1 MSELD
6 KIIVKYDADVTE
18 LKKELDTVKK
28 ETVSFEK
35 QATDSSK
42 KVEQSLNSVGTN
54 VSGKLTT
61 AFKTLGATIAAAF
74 TINAIGQFI
83 SSSIE
88 LATRAQEIKKEF
100 DKLNNPL
107 LLSNLK
113 KSTEGTLS
121 DLKLMEI
128 ALRADKLGVPLD
140 KLGKIMEFAKVRAD
154 ALGKSTE
161 ELTDT
166 LVQGIGIKGTRAL
179 VQVGISQEEFT
190 AEVKKTGDY
199 FTALDN
205 IMTKTLENA
214 GEGFDSVADKQD
226 RLRAS
231 IENTKVDIGNKLL
244 PVIDDLLTGINNAI
258 LGFERLFNVTSSAEA
273 EAFDNIISMFSDGSV
288 PAEGFAAE
296 IADVSAQ
303 IEKLKKENAGAD
315 SALAKVFNA
324 QGVRQY
330 HETLGLLTG
339 QLKALQALEAQQNR
353 KQQAADLALL
363 TTATEDNTKSV
374 ENQAKTFGDLD
385 KQTTQT
391 VKTLGEVNKTYIEF
405 SLLLTEA
412 QRAMASGDEL
422 AYNAAISKMS
432 DIMIAITNN
441 DLPKLELALLSFNA
455 TTTDGT
461 EAARVWYESWEEYGY
476 KLVELF
482 DSLSYFF
489 KQQEDYKLQVLQERL
504 DKGTISEGQY
514 DKDVKEIQIAQ
525 AKRAKLLSVF
535 DVLSKTPPAIMQGFA
550 QLGPVGAI
558 LAAALGVT
566 ELAAALA
573 TPIPAFKTGVVDFKG
588 KGTGTS
594 DDNLVRISNRESI
607 ITAKGT
613 AKHKAALEA
622 INKDRFD
629 EYIANIYLKKAGK
642 EKIVSDDNYRE
653 YLELKRLGYINQ
665 TGFKQLVEAIN
676 NQKPHRF

>member
-1 MSELD
+1 MALD
-6 KIIVKYDADVTE
+6 SILVKYEADVSD
-18 LKKELDTVKK
+18 LKKELNEVKK
-28 ETVSFEK
+28 ETVGFEK

-54 VSGKLTT
+54 VSGKLTS

-83 SSSIE
+83 SSSVE
-88 LATRAQEIKKEF
+88 LATRAQEIKAEF

-107 LLSNLK
+107 LLANLK

-205 IMTKTLENA
+205 IMTKTLDGA

-244 PVIDDLLTGINNAI
+244 PVINDLLVGINNAI

-273 EAFDNIISMFSDGSV
+273 EAFDTIVNMFSDGSA

-296 IADVSAQ
+296 IADVTES
-303 IEKLKKENAGAD
+303 IRKLKEENKGAD

-353 KQQAADLALL
+353 KAQAADLDLL
-363 TTATEDNTKSV
+363 TTATEENTDSV
-374 ENQAKTFGDLD
+374 EKQAKTFGDLD

-391 VKTLGEVNKTYIEF
+391 VKTLGVANETFIDLN
-405 SLLLTEA
+405 LLLTEV
-412 QRAMASGDEL
+412 QQAMASGDQER
-422 AYNAAISKMS
+422 YNAAIGKMA
-432 DIMIAITNN
+432 DIMIAVTTE
-441 DLPKLELALLSFNA
+441 DLPKLKELFTEFN
-455 TTTDGT
+455 TEVSDGT
-461 EAARVWYESWEEYGY
+461 DVAREWYESWAEYGGG
-476 KLVELF
+476 LVELF
-482 DSLSYFF
+482 DSISYLF

-535 DVLSKTPPAIMQGFA
+535 DVLAKTPPAIMQGFA

-629 EYIANIYLKKAGK
+629 EYIANIYLKNAMK
-642 EKIVSDDNYRE
+642 EKTNDDNYRE

-665 TGFKQLVEAIN
+665 NGFKSLEKVISEIN
-676 NQKPHRF
+676 RPHRF